1 MTEQRKQ
8 GLKRM
13 LLLGYIAFK
22 VSQIRNELRTIS
34 NLNSEHDYVTDSVS
48 NWIENLIDKNDP
60 DPCCAHDQHENYCVC
75 CMNEHER
82 CRVKG

>member
-1 MTEQRKQ
+1 
-8 GLKRM
+8 M

-22 VSQIRNELRTIS
+22 VGQIRNELRTIS

-60 DPCCAHDQHENYCVC
+60 DRCCTHVAHENYCVC

-82 CRVKG
+82 CRVEG